1 MSEEAETKT
10 EEAKADASEAK
21 ADASEAKADASEA
34 KADASEAKA
43 DASEAKADASE
54 AKSDAADGKAS
65 ADAAAKPEDAKTSVQ
80 QSDDDGA
87 VLDAKG
93 RERPRFLLAFPE
105 HPDLARLVAA
115 FEAGNYALVRDEAEA
130 LAERAES
137 PAVRD
142 AALELR
148 RRIDPDP
155 LVKYLLALTAALL
168 LFLAYFAYHH

>member
-1 MSEEAETKT
+1 MSEETETKA
-10 EEAKADASEAK
+10 EEAKPAQSDEAKADEAKVDEAKTDEAK
-21 ADASEAKADASEA
+21 AD
-34 KADASEAKA
+34 
-43 DASEAKADASE
+43 
-54 AKSDAADGKAS
+54 GKR
-65 ADAAAKPEDAKTSVQ
+65 SVQ

-105 HPDLARLVAA
+105 HPDLARLATA
-115 FEAGNYALVRDEAEA
+115 FEAGNYALVREEAEA
-130 LAERAES
+130 LAERAEN

-155 LVKYLLALTAALL
+155 LVKYLLALTAGLL
-168 LFLAYFAYHH
+168 LFLTYFAYNH

>member
-1 MSEEAETKT
+1 MSEETKDQVKAAEPETG
-10 EEAKADASEAK
+10 EPAAAEPEVVEPSALAEPEAKATDDS
-21 ADASEAKADASEA
+21 
-34 KADASEAKA
+34 
-43 DASEAKADASE
+43 
-54 AKSDAADGKAS
+54 
-65 ADAAAKPEDAKTSVQ
+65 KTSAQ
-80 QSDDDGA
+80 PPDDDDDA
-87 VLDAKG
+87 VLNAAG
-93 RERPRFLLAFPE
+93 RERPRFLLGFPP

-115 FEAGNYALVRDEAEA
+115 FEAGNYALVREQAEA

-155 LVKYLLALTAALL
+155 LAKYMLGLTAALL

>member
-1 MSEEAETKT
+1 MSEEIETKAQ
-10 EEAKADASEAK
+10 EAKPEPAQSDEAKADEAK
-21 ADASEAKADASEA
+21 ADEAKADEA
-34 KADASEAKA
+34 KADEAKA
-43 DASEAKADASE
+43 D
-54 AKSDAADGKAS
+54 G
-65 ADAAAKPEDAKTSVQ
+65 KTSVQ
-80 QSDDDGA
+80 QSADDDGA

-105 HPDLARLVAA
+105 HPDLARLAAA

-148 RRIDPDP
+148 RRIEPDP
-155 LVKYLLALTAALL
+155 LVKYLLALTAGLL
-168 LFLAYFAYHH
+168 LFLTYFAYNH